1 MGACSEHER
10 PVSCGGGSGKCDPH
24 VQFSYSVPG
33 GDCASVAEDSVEVL
47 AAVVAQGNG
56 YGVQK
61 QKVQP
66 VRRFVLWKRSKES
79 TAARMAGGCQE
90 VSEVEGLFQQL

>member
-1 MGACSEHER
+1 
-10 PVSCGGGSGKCDPH
+10 
-24 VQFSYSVPG
+24 
-33 GDCASVAEDSVEVL
+33 VL

-79 TAARMAGGCQE
+79 TAAPMAGGCQE
-90 VSEVEGLFQQL
+90 VSEVEGWFQQLWNIPRHPTYRKPPAATIK